1 MQSTKLLPVAVTLAL
16 AIPALST
23 GASSP
28 DVLSRLP
35 ATPVVASTVPPN
47 GDVNPYGIAFVPQG
61 FPSGGL
67 LKAGD
72 LVVAN
77 FNDKN
82 NLQGTG
88 TTIVRT
94 NPGRAPSV
102 FFQDGGAPGFSTALG
117 VLSKGFVLVGQVPST
132 DRSGVCTEGPRGQQE
147 NVGRGS
153 LLVINKSGQ
162 LVETLTSA
170 SLLDGPWDLTVEDF
184 GTTVFVFV
192 SDVLSGS
199 VTRLDLQIVGDGDAN
214 GDDHVVVERETLIA
228 SGYTHRCDPGA
239 FVVGPTG
246 LALDADRDVLYVAS
260 TGDNAIFT
268 VPNAHGTGAEG
279 GRSRGQLLVRDEVHF
294 HGPLGLVR
302 SSGGHLITAQGD
314 AVNFDPK
321 HPSELVELTAAGGF
335 VREFSVDSAPGSAF
349 GVALVEEGTGFRFA
363 AVDDG
368 MNTVDIWDVEK

>member
-1 MQSTKLLPVAVTLAL
+1 MLSTRILPGVLAL
-16 AIPALST
+16 AIVSVTLST
-23 GASSP
+23 KASSP

-35 ATPVVASTVPPN
+35 PNPVVASTVPPN

-72 LVVAN
+72 LIVAN
-77 FNDKN
+77 FNNKD

-88 TTIVRT
+88 TTIVKV

-102 FFQDGGAPGFSTALG
+102 FFQDAGAPGFSTALG

-132 DRSGVCTEGPRGQQE
+132 NGSGVCTEGSRGQEE

-153 LLVINKSGQ
+153 LLVINKRGQ
-162 LVETLTSA
+162 LVETLSSE

-192 SDVLSGS
+192 SDALSGS
-199 VTRLDLQIVGDGDAN
+199 VTRLDLQVVGDGDADA
-214 GDDHVVVERETLIA
+214 DDRVVVEREVRIA
-228 SGYTHRCDPGA
+228 SGYTHRCDPA
-239 FVVGPTG
+239 SFVVGPTG
-246 LALDADRDVLYVAS
+246 LALDADHDILYVAS

-268 VPNAHGTGAEG
+268 VPNAHGTGADG
-279 GRSRGQLLVRDEVHF
+279 GRARGQLLVRDAVHF

-302 SSGGHLITAQGD
+302 SSGGHLISAQGD
-314 AVNFDPK
+314 AVNFDPN
-321 HPSELVELTAAGGF
+321 HPSEIVELTASGAF

-349 GVALVEEGTGFRFA
+349 GLALVEAGAGFRFA

-368 MNTVDIWDVEK
+368 MNTVNIWDVAK